1 MPRQT
6 KDQKANTTA
15 APAPVAAVAVAPVV
29 EAVPEVVVE
38 TKKPKSSRSKKTA
51 DATPAAPVEEVVVP
65 TPAPVVPEVV
75 VEESAVAD
83 ASTEE
88 VTKQSRTL
96 PTRESIMAEF
106 SELSNLLEQ
115 QITQLRDTTDKT
127 NNVRFIRSVNKRI
140 RNLQS
145 SVARVLRQ
153 KQPSSRKNNNSGF
166 LKPVKISS
174 DMAKFTGLDPVELH
188 SRVDVTKFLCNY
200 IKEHN
205 LQNPEDK
212 RKINADPSL
221 AKLLGY
227 DAKSADKPLTY
238 YHIQSLLKN
247 HFTKSA

>member
-1 MPRQT
+1 MPRLT
-6 KDQKANTTA
+6 KDKKANATTPA
-15 APAPVAAVAVAPVV
+15 VVAVAPVAAVAVAPEVV
-29 EAVPEVVVE
+29 EER
-38 TKKPKSSRSKKTA
+38 KKGKSRSKKVAETTSA
-51 DATPAAPVEEVVVP
+51 ATVEEVVVVS
-65 TPAPVVPEVV
+65 APVVPEVV
-75 VEESAVAD
+75 VDEVVVAE
-83 ASTEE
+83 ASSTEE

-96 PTRESIMAEF
+96 PTRESVMAEF

-115 QITQLRDTTDKT
+115 QVTQLRDTTDKT
-127 NNVRFIRSVNKRI
+127 NNVRFLRSVNKRV

-145 SVARVLRQ
+145 SVARVLRH

-174 DMAKFTGLDPVELH
+174 DMAKFTGLDPSELH

-200 IKEHN
+200 IKDHN
-205 LQNPEDK
+205 LQNPDDK

-227 DAKSADKPLTY
+227 DAKTADKPLTY
-238 YHIQSLLKN
+238 YHIQSLLKT